1 MSTRIADRFQSLCA
15 SGRRGLIPY
24 IAAGDPHPDATV
36 GLLHALVRGGA
47 DLVELGIPF
56 SDPMADGPVIQRAAQ
71 RAIEQGTSLVGTLE
85 MVRNFRLDD
94 RTTPLIL
101 MGYANPIERMGVDN
115 FAREAARSGVDGVL
129 VVDYP
134 PEECAEFV
142 QLLTGYGMNTIFL
155 VAPTTRPERIDLLA
169 SIASGYVYYVS
180 LKGTTGAAHI
190 DLDDIAARLPLIRQ
204 RLTLPIGVG
213 FGISDPES
221 AAAVA
226 RLADAVVIG
235 SRIIT
240 ELEAHPGP
248 RGAEAVEKL
257 LRRFRT
263 AIDAAQEQETP

>member
-1 MSTRIADRFQSLCA
+1 
-15 SGRRGLIPY
+15 
-24 IAAGDPHPDATV
+24 
-36 GLLHALVRGGA
+36 
-47 DLVELGIPF
+47 
-56 SDPMADGPVIQRAAQ
+56 
-71 RAIEQGTSLVGTLE
+71 
-85 MVRNFRLDD
+85 
-94 RTTPLIL
+94 
-101 MGYANPIERMGVDN
+101 MGVDN